1 MSHLAESRSQLAVS
15 SALIELVALERV
27 LNLDKKQDLKMMELD
42 EIVFNRR
49 KGWISSLRT
58 STPTH
63 RVLANLWRTLQVVN
77 INKVSPRDQ
86 FLPEK
91 KALVKSYLYD
101 K

>member
-1 MSHLAESRSQLAVS
+1 
-15 SALIELVALERV
+15 
-27 LNLDKKQDLKMMELD
+27 MELL
-42 EIVFNRR
+42 
-49 KGWISSLRT
+49 SLDI
-58 STPTH
+58 TPTH
-63 RVLANLWRTLQVVN
+63 RVLANLWRTFQVVN